1 MLITNNYIHL
11 TITLF
16 QFLDISKEK
25 FCKPKHTLSIILCE
39 LNELKERTDILPEI
53 NSVATTNFRDQ
64 ALSTT
69 VLYITPSQK
78 FLNA

>member
-1 MLITNNYIHL
+1 MLITNNYKHL
-11 TITLF
+11 RITLF

-25 FCKPKHTLSIILCE
+25 FCKPKHTLSIILSG

-53 NSVATTNFRDQ
+53 NAVATTNIRDQ

-69 VLYITPSQK
+69 VLYITP
-78 FLNA
+78 

>member
-69 VLYITPSQK
+69 VLYITP
-78 FLNA
+78 

>member
-25 FCKPKHTLSIILCE
+25 FCKPKHPLSIILSE

-53 NSVATTNFRDQ
+53 NAVATTNFRDQ

-69 VLYITPSQK
+69 VLYITP
-78 FLNA
+78 